1 MLDNRPM
8 FADISHPATQF
19 LNGQPWYAALGADAQ
34 ARVAARVTLQSA
46 AKGQVM
52 LHSGAPVQG
61 WHAVLSGLVKLQS
74 QSAQGRLSVFLG
86 VQAGDWFGEGSA
98 LKSEP
103 RRYDVVALRD
113 TQLLCLPRDEF
124 DALRAT
130 SLAFSQFLVAH
141 LNLRLGQAMAII
153 EAGRIR
159 SPEQRVALYLGQLF
173 WPGQRRLNLSQEELS
188 HLIGLSRQTVN
199 KVLKTFERRALVSL
213 EFGRIGILD
222 EAGLTAV
229 AHHTADLP
237 VDQDASGLK

>member
-1 MLDNRPM
+1 ML
-8 FADISHPATQF
+8 ADISHPATQF
-19 LNGQPWYAALGADAQ
+19 LISQPWYAALPGDAQ
-34 ARVAARVTLQSA
+34 ARVAARVTLHA
-46 AKGQVM
+46 AGKGQVM

-61 WHAVLSGLVKLQS
+61 WYAVLSGLVKLQS
-74 QSAQGRLSVFLG
+74 QSDQGRLSVFLG

-124 DALRAT
+124 DALRGT
-130 SLAFSQFLVAH
+130 SLPFSQFLVAH

-173 WPGQRRLNLSQEELS
+173 WPGQRRLNLSQEELG

-199 KVLKTFERRALVSL
+199 KVLKTLERRGLVSL
-213 EFGRIGILD
+213 EFGRITILD
-222 EAGLTAV
+222 DPGLLAV
-229 AHHTADLP
+229 AHEPAGP
-237 VDQDASGLK
+237 AAGQAEGGLK

>member
-1 MLDNRPM
+1 MLHDQTSPVTR
-8 FADISHPATQF
+8 F
-19 LNGQPWYAALGADAQ
+19 LLAQPWYESLPAQ
-34 ARVAARVTLQSA
+34 VRDRVAGRMTLQSA
-46 AKGQVM
+46 TKGQVM

-74 QSAQGRLSVFLG
+74 QSDQGRLSVFLG

-124 DALRAT
+124 DNLRAT
-130 SLAFSQFLVAH
+130 SLPFSQFLVAH

-159 SPEQRVALYLGQLF
+159 STEQRVALYLGKLF
-173 WPGQRRLNLSQEELS
+173 WPGQRRLNLSQEELG

-199 KVLKTFERRALVSL
+199 KVLKTFERRRLVSL
-213 EFGRIGILD
+213 EFGRIDILD
-222 EAGLTAV
+222 DQGLTAV
-229 AHHTADLP
+229 AHEPPDQAD
-237 VDQDASGLK
+237 SGLK

>member
-1 MLDNRPM
+1 ML
-8 FADISHPATQF
+8 ADISHPATQF
-19 LNGQPWYAALGADAQ
+19 LSSQPWYAALSADWR
-34 ARVAARVTLQSA
+34 ARLAARVTLQSA
-46 AKGQVM
+46 DKGQVM

-74 QSAQGRLSVFLG
+74 QSPQGRLSVFLG

-113 TQLLCLPRDEF
+113 TQLLCLPREEF
-124 DALRAT
+124 DALRAS
-130 SLAFSQFLVAH
+130 SLPFSQFLVAH

-159 SPEQRVALYLGQLF
+159 SPDQRVALYLGQLF
-173 WPGQRRLNLSQEELS
+173 WPGQRRLNLSQEELG

-222 EAGLTAV
+222 EAGLTAA
-229 AHHTADLP
+229 AHQPADAATG
-237 VDQDASGLK
+237 QDASGLK